1 MNLRQIQCFIFL
13 LFGLSCTAQNN
24 YIDWD
29 KESIIK
35 DFKDLSKSNE
45 KYSVATKDF
54 LGILKV
60 EITGH
65 EKINCEFRFDSL
77 GLCNTSNFVYC
88 CDDCSE
94 KHIKEFV
101 ESKYYR
107 WIKKT
112 PGLYYSKRKHKTQME
127 IFNSNP
133 AATVITFTKFSW
145 TKKEYKA
152 LIKKQ

>member
-1 MNLRQIQCFIFL
+1 MKRIL
-13 LFGLSCTAQNN
+13 LILVLFCIHCSTYAQNN

-45 KYSVATKDF
+45 KYLIAIKDSS
-54 LGILKV
+54 GILKI

-77 GLCNTSNFVYC
+77 GFCNTSSFVYC

-101 ESKYYR
+101 EYKYYR
-107 WIKKT
+107 WVKKM
-112 PGLYYSKRKHKTQME
+112 PGLYYSKRKYKTQME
-127 IFNSNP
+127 IFNSNS
-133 AATVITFTKFSW
+133 AATVIIFTKTNW
-145 TKKEYKA
+145 TKKEYKT
-152 LIKKQ
+152 LINKQ

>member
-1 MNLRQIQCFIFL
+1 MNLRRIQCFFIL
-13 LFGLSCTAQNN
+13 LFGLSCSAQNN

-35 DFKDLSKSNE
+35 DFRDLSESNE
-45 KYSVATKDF
+45 KYLITTKDSS
-54 LGILKV
+54 GILKI

-77 GLCNTSNFVYC
+77 GVCITSNFVYC

-94 KHIKEFV
+94 KHVKEFV
-101 ESKYYR
+101 EHKYYR
-107 WIKKT
+107 WIKKS
-112 PGLYYSKRKHKTQME
+112 PGLYYSKRKRKTQME

-133 AATVITFTKFSW
+133 FATVIVFTKTNW
-145 TKKEYKA
+145 TKEQYKA

>member
-1 MNLRQIQCFIFL
+1 MNLRRIQCFFLL
-13 LFGLSCTAQNN
+13 LFGLSCSAQNN

-29 KESIIK
+29 KASIIK

-45 KYSVATKDF
+45 KYLVSTNDS

-77 GLCNTSNFVYC
+77 GFCNTSSFVYC

-101 ESKYYR
+101 DHKYYR
-107 WIKKT
+107 WLKKM
-112 PGLYYSKRKHKTQME
+112 PGLYYSKRKRKTQME
-127 IFNSNP
+127 VFNSNP
-133 AATVITFTKFSW
+133 AATVVVFTKMNW
-145 TKKEYKA
+145 NKKEYKA
-152 LIKKQ
+152 LIQKQ

>member
-1 MNLRQIQCFIFL
+1 MKRIL
-13 LFGLSCTAQNN
+13 LLLVLFCIHFSNQAQST

-45 KYSVATKDF
+45 KYKVATKDSS
-54 LGILKV
+54 GILKV

-77 GLCNTSNFVYC
+77 GFCNTSTFVYC

-133 AATVITFTKFSW
+133 AATVITFTKVNW
-145 TKKEYKA
+145 TKKEYKV
-152 LIKKQ
+152 LIKKE